1 MPNRRERS
9 AMLPAPLIWLARV
22 AALAVPVFTAVLIG
36 SAGAIAQD
44 QPAPAQPVINVFV
57 TPGDGTTD
65 FVEPDLRDS
74 AADVR
79 NKFKNKQGLALVD
92 AQDHAD
98 VVVRIL
104 QRYEGRAGGPPR
116 SAPHTAVVVATMTVG
131 DFVREMS
138 ASHTASWRGAAGS
151 LVDSMDAWIQENRAR
166 IVERRY
172 QPHDAAPA
180 AAPAP
185 GRGRRG
191 RGAGRSTAS
200 NNQ

>member
-1 MPNRRERS
+1 
-9 AMLPAPLIWLARV
+9 LPALGWLTRV
-22 AALAVPVFTAVLIG
+22 AALAAPVFTAVLVG
-36 SAGAIAQD
+36 GAGALAQD
-44 QPAPAQPVINVFV
+44 QPAKDQPVINVFV

-79 NKFKNKQGLALVD
+79 KQFKNKQGITLVD
-92 AQDHAD
+92 TQDHAD

-116 SAPHTAVVVATMTVG
+116 SAAHTAVVVATMTVG
-131 DFVREMS
+131 DFAREMS

-172 QPHDAAPA
+172 QPPA

-185 GRGRRG
+185 APAPARGRRG

-200 NNQ
+200 SNQ